1 MSKLGMSNGNL
12 YEIVPSKSD
21 PSRALVFLSADDPAL
36 MTMAL
41 NRILSG
47 ENDTYRDIRTVEFI
61 PSQELTGSGKNPQS
75 VGYLYTGVL
84 LIRDSMIIPDVTED
98 DFVVKVGVP
107 PRTTK
112 RMIDRFCERTGIDPK
127 NVYISQST
135 AHASVALRPETVEDF
150 NRQAASHFAGG
161 TTIDLSGKYGSHRY
175 PAGSFVL
182 PIYAMFFTVL
192 LPIDRE
198 VPLSKLKRFIRTVK
212 LPFLHSD
219 ADSCDATD
227 ASILADQS
235 LLDESLASMA
245 FVNDALLSREEL
257 EQRYELEQA
266 RYRQAEFRYLD
277 ADKQFPCLEDEQD
290 RYEEIRDSYLD
301 SGGKDDFVDFAPS
314 DDEDEEAAAPAK
326 KCIALCAPQPGVFYT
341 EGISGLTDEQL
352 HEIGFA
358 ISSNADITSE
368 TTEVWVT
375 EYNRH
380 IVIGNTI
387 VRKTGSD
394 AYSYRLMGFN
404 HYDLAN
410 SLSYGERTATGKA
423 GLLFQMFYC
432 IGNLCKAAKGNGA
445 NIGWNNSDLRK
456 VCNEKLFP
464 SLRKETQRCVKPVR
478 VPTAASTTSSAVV
491 ETTETMFLPSE
502 AEVFGRAVKM
512 RVVEG
517 KQYAWYAAHNADQSR
532 VKAVQGCSNWWWLRS
547 PLDFDPV
554 SKRPE
559 FCCVSSDGAASAKPV
574 DRRGGVSPCFCI

>member
-21 PSRALVFLSADDPAL
+21 PSRALIFFSADDPAL
-36 MTMAL
+36 MTKAL
-41 NRILSG
+41 NRVLNE
-47 ENDTYRDIRTVEFI
+47 ENGAYRDIRTVEFI
-61 PSQELTGSGKNPQS
+61 PSQELIGSGKNPKS

-107 PRTTK
+107 PYTIK
-112 RMIDRFCERTGIDPK
+112 RMIDRFCERTGIDPSC
-127 NVYISQST
+127 VYLSQST
-135 AHASVALRPETVEDF
+135 AHASFALRPETVEDF
-150 NRQAASHFAGG
+150 AWQAAAYFAGD
-161 TTIDLSGKYGSHRY
+161 TTIDLSGKFGSHRY

-182 PIYAMFFTVL
+182 PVYAMFFTVL

-198 VPLSKLKRFIRTVK
+198 VPLSEVKRFIRTVK
-212 LPFLHSD
+212 LPFLWSD

-227 ASILADQS
+227 ASILADQQ
-235 LLDESLASMA
+235 LLDKSLASMA
-245 FVNDALLSREEL
+245 FVNDALFSREEVA
-257 EQRYELEQA
+257 QRYELEQA
-266 RYRQAEFRYLD
+266 RYRQAEYRYLD
-277 ADKQFPCLEDEQD
+277 KDKQFPCSEDEQD

-301 SGGKDDFVDFAPS
+301 PGGKDDFVDFAPS
-314 DDEDEEAAAPAK
+314 DEEDEEAAAPSK
-326 KCIALCAPQPGVFYT
+326 KCIALCAPQPGIIYT

-358 ISSNADITSE
+358 ISSNADITPE
-368 TTEVWVT
+368 TTEIWIT
-375 EYNRH
+375 GYDRH
-380 IVIGNTI
+380 IAIGNTI
-387 VRKTGSD
+387 IRKTGSD

-410 SLSYGERTATGKA
+410 SLAYGERTATGKA

-445 NIGWNNSDLRK
+445 DIGWNNSDLCK

-478 VPTAASTTSSAVV
+478 IPTAASTTSSAVV
-491 ETTETMFLPSE
+491 ETAETMFLPSE

-512 RVVEG
+512 PVVEG
-517 KQYAWYAAHNADQSR
+517 EQYAWYAAHDADQPR
-532 VKAVQGCSNWWWLRS
+532 VKTVQGCSNWWWLRS
-547 PLDFDPV
+547 PLDFDPILN
-554 SKRPE
+554 RPE
-559 FCCVSSDGAASAKPV
+559 FCCVGSDGAASAKPV

>member
-1 MSKLGMSNGNL
+1 MQNLGTNKNDL

-21 PSRALVFLSADDPAL
+21 PSRALVFFSADDPAL
-36 MTMAL
+36 MTKAL
-41 NRILSG
+41 NRVLGG

-84 LIRDSMIIPDVTED
+84 LLRDSMIIPDVTKD
-98 DFVVKVGVP
+98 AFVVKVGVP

-127 NVYISQST
+127 NVYVSQST

-150 NRQAASHFAGG
+150 SRQAASHFAGG
-161 TTIDLSGKYGSHRY
+161 ATIDLRGKYGSYCY

-198 VPLSKLKRFIRTVK
+198 VLLSEVKRFIRAVK

-219 ADSCDATD
+219 ADSCDAND
-227 ASILADQS
+227 ASILADQQ
-235 LLDESLASMA
+235 LLDKSLASMV

-277 ADKQFPCLEDEQD
+277 ADKQFPCLDDEQD

-301 SGGKDDFVDFAPS
+301 PGGKDDFVDFAPS
-314 DDEDEEAAAPAK
+314 AEEDEEPAAPAK
-326 KCIALCAPQPGVFYT
+326 KCIALCAPQPGVFYA
-341 EGISGLTDEQL
+341 EGISGLTDAQL

-368 TTEVWVT
+368 TTEVWIT

-380 IVIGNTI
+380 IAIGNRI

-410 SLSYGERTATGKA
+410 TLAYGARTATGKA

-432 IGNLCKAAKGNGA
+432 IGNLCKVVKGNGA
-445 NIGWNNSDLRK
+445 NIGWHNSDLRK

-464 SLRKETQRCVKPVR
+464 SFREETQKRVKPVR

-512 RVVEG
+512 LVVEG
-517 KQYAWYAAHNADQSR
+517 KQYAWYAMHDADPSR
-532 VKAVQGCSNWWWLRS
+532 LKAVQGCCNWWWLRS
-547 PLDFDPV
+547 PLDFHPI

-559 FCCVSSDGAASAKPV
+559 FCCVSSDGTASAKPV